1 MAIPSTD
8 DTVIWRVH
16 LRSSPEQVYRL
27 LTTDDGRA
35 SFWSKSAVERDGVIE
50 FEAKN
55 GNRWSCR
62 IVEQN
67 PSSRFAMEYGGLT
80 IFDLAA
86 DGRGGTDLT
95 LTNTGFDPAE
105 RDDALPGWLN
115 ILLPLK
121 ARADFGVDLR
131 NDDPDRDWGR
141 GYVDH

>member
-1 MAIPSTD
+1 M
-8 DTVIWRVH
+8 
-16 LRSSPEQVYRL
+16 
-27 LTTDDGRA
+27 
-35 SFWSKSAVERDGVIE
+35 IE

-121 ARADFGVDLR
+121 ARADFGVDIR